1 MRLLDLKAS
10 LMLGVEPRSKRPSVS
25 WKVIRPR
32 ERLII
37 KLDKSRLGKHFHE
50 TIE

>member
-10 LMLGVEPRSKRPSVS
+10 LMLGVELRSKIPSVS
-25 WKVIRPR
+25 WQVIRPR

-50 TIE
+50 TIK